1 MSNPPAMM
9 SDEEYEK
16 FVADVYGRG
25 AATGEALSTLDQAR
39 VQTARGRAAVSA
51 ENILANIEKLE
62 ALRDR
67 VGGPQARRIDGII
80 ANLRKQ
86 LGGEP
91 DREGIVGTASDLA
104 RGAATGVANAAPML
118 ADLALVL
125 PDLAGSR
132 MAGEGRNLLRE
143 VMERNREGL
152 DPRGAA
158 GITGEIAGGMVAGI
172 PGYGG
177 VARGAGNLL
186 AKASPAMRRLLT
198 AQSRAGSAAANV
210 VTGLPISL
218 LQAAGTDEG
227 IMSERGAI
235 DTAIG
240 VGADALF
247 GAIFPGAQIKLPE
260 TPKIAQTAKQQ
271 IVDREAAIAA
281 INAEA
286 AAKSAAQKAEKEMR
300 RAVRAEWEQ
309 NNPGKSW
316 KDDVPNKIKIEMYA
330 ARRAELEA
338 AKPKE
343 EPKPA
348 QTSPV
353 EGAAATPAAATPT
366 PAVVEPST
374 PVATP
379 EQLSTLRK
387 NIAIERAK
395 EAAATTP
402 EAKQDAAEAAS
413 MFESMLARLE
423 GSAQV
428 EPKAPP
434 AGTIHPVT
442 QQMIAKREL
451 KAKYAAVGLEFDP
464 NKSVDQLWEELL
476 VHQKANQPTETLEDL
491 LAQRPAFAERAPESP
506 AHAQALADIDAKITA
521 LGGTISTEPVVSTQA
536 PVPKNPEAAARARP
550 LTSAE
555 KTDIANI
562 IAQLTQE
569 PVALANLKARAESQL
584 GTANN
589 PWAEFVLD
597 EIKKIE
603 GTTPSTTAPSPT
615 PSPAGTAPEP
625 VKTPPATP
633 AVSNLRTE
641 IENTRGGFEVF
652 LYDGDNAVGRLTVN
666 EFSPG
671 FGSAHDIVIDDA
683 YRGKGL
689 SKALYQAASQ
699 RVKLF
704 SGLTSLT
711 ESGAR
716 ASKSAER
723 LGYTTTVREDVS
735 KSLDQLDDTT
745 ILAIVDTAVKKGLP
759 LKAAKDFLQSIGFE
773 IDSFIS
779 PSTQAFNFKKV
790 STKQLNKRDDE
801 IIKRLDELV
810 KAGDL
815 GDEYKALQN
824 EMEAIVRELDAR
836 EAAKAAKKGAK
847 TPKTTQEVPV
857 ARTQNTTAATGPK
870 PEMPAELLP
879 PEVRPKAAVDE
890 AQMKVLVGKPPS
902 ELSIEQLQQVNDY
915 LKARLDAETD
925 PELRVPLPE
934 RAANVATLQA
944 RQARIM
950 KEIAKREAAPPTGP
964 DGQGPIGGMRARP
977 GFASP
982 QLLFNR
988 EVGAFTGG
996 FISSYVYNDDLEE
1009 SERLSR
1015 SFAWG
1020 LMSSGAAWGTR
1031 YLRARSQTMK
1041 KPVESDL
1048 LPAAA
1053 RNAGVKLQ
1061 EDINPSKT
1069 PLTTYLRKMYADSVR
1084 GTFGLRRFV
1093 QATGKQ
1099 SYPAEMN
1106 PAKLADMM
1114 GRYIP
1119 RTEQFISSGGRLTYE
1134 LDGEPIEITNQT
1146 FSDLGLRVDPLTGD
1160 APFTLARILREFA
1173 DDDTDALGQ
1182 VAVAFASLEGA
1193 GRGKM
1198 PMTQQQAEAI
1208 IRAADERLIRGAKEL
1223 RKYNMALMITA
1234 HKSGGVNGARL
1245 SLEGLR
1251 SMDAEEWYTPFQY
1264 LLRESTNLDAN
1275 ARATVAQPDPIKGRS
1290 RPAGKPVRNPYE
1302 VTLEMTWRVLRANEV
1317 GMILNSLVDHVEAMP
1332 VSMRNQILE
1341 PISSVTM
1348 TRTQKLA
1355 QAVSGLRQVSN
1366 MSERD
1371 AKGLLSYLEGE
1382 DVIRDFGRP
1391 GANHAIMRVFRN
1403 GELQTYRLKQP
1414 EIYQAL
1420 KSLTPTEIDWYW
1432 RFLGLPARTA
1442 SKGVVYSPIFITRM
1456 AFIDTFQ
1463 AFLGSKYGFRPG
1475 IDNIRGLYH
1484 ALKRTPEYKRMLDMG
1499 GPGTIQSLSYVDPGT
1514 AASAS
1519 RTSGEKTLD
1528 RIVRNLKE
1536 FKLVEVYKAIAL
1548 PFAEAA
1554 RVGEYLRAL
1563 DHGAATLEGVYAA
1576 WDVVGNPR
1584 MQGAAAFMRGFNM
1597 ATMFSRPAISAIDK
1611 LVTETGLGPVTPEF
1625 AKTPAGQAMQRA
1637 GLSARQAAGLS
1648 LMTKGFVGITLPS
1661 MMIWYLNKDDEEIKQ
1676 LRQTETGQL
1685 FWFMR
1690 QRDGSIAKIRKP
1702 HVIGQLFGSS
1712 AEAFLDQQM
1721 DGPDAQR
1728 YLDLLDGI
1736 VNDASLNTL
1745 PQLGVIT
1752 LGLWANKAP
1761 GIDAPI
1767 EARRDE
1773 QLSPALRGYDKASL
1787 PARIVADEL
1796 KPVSNAIPFA
1806 TLRRAMSP
1814 AGLDYVVRNVF
1825 GMLGEDAIQAF
1836 GAAVEYSRDGF
1847 VPPKE
1852 ELPMVGRLFA
1862 KYPSMNVRAVQDFY
1876 ARDKRVWET
1885 ARDLDFWMQRDPT
1898 QLMDY
1903 FNQNADLIVLVDLHK
1918 KARQRVADLRR
1929 AIEDVRSMPREY
1941 GDAGTR
1947 RRLEQQFVRL
1957 IQDELEMV
1965 NQVASAQR
1973 AAMQAWQKQNRP

>member
-1 MSNPPAMM
+1 MSNPPVMM

-39 VQTARGRAAVSA
+39 VQSARGRAAVTA

-158 GITGEIAGGMVAGI
+158 GTTGEIVGGMVASI

-177 VARGAGNLL
+177 VARGTGNLL

-198 AQSRAGSAAANV
+198 AQSRVGSALGNV
-210 VTGLPISL
+210 ATGLPISL

-343 EPKPA
+343 EPKPT

-413 MFESMLARLE
+413 MFESMLTRLE

-428 EPKAPP
+428 KPKAPP

-451 KAKYAAVGLEFDP
+451 KAKFAAVGLEFDS
-464 NKSVDQLWEELL
+464 NKSIDQLWEELL
-476 VHQKANQPTETLEDL
+476 VHQQTNKPAESLEDL
-491 LAQRPAFAERAPESP
+491 LTQRQSFAERAPESP
-506 AHAQALADIDAKITA
+506 AYAQALADIDAKITA
-521 LGGTISTEPVVSTQA
+521 LGGQIPTEVSPT
-536 PVPKNPEAAARARP
+536 VLPKDSQLAAAARP
-550 LTSAE
+550 LNSQD
-555 KTDIANI
+555 KLNIANI
-562 IAQLTQE
+562 IDQLSNE
-569 PVALANLKARAESQL
+569 PTALESLKARANAQL

-589 PWAEFVLD
+589 SWAEFVLS
-597 EIKKIE
+597 EIDKLESTAK
-603 GTTPSTTAPSPT
+603 PSTT

-625 VKTPPATP
+625 AKTPPATP
-633 AVSNLRTE
+633 AV
-641 IENTRGGFEVF
+641 
-652 LYDGDNAVGRLTVN
+652 
-666 EFSPG
+666 P
-671 FGSAHDIVIDDA
+671 
-683 YRGKGL
+683 
-689 SKALYQAASQ
+689 
-699 RVKLF
+699 
-704 SGLTSLT
+704 
-711 ESGAR
+711 
-716 ASKSAER
+716 AE
-723 LGYTTTVREDVS
+723 
-735 KSLDQLDDTT
+735 
-745 ILAIVDTAVKKGLP
+745 P
-759 LKAAKDFLQSIGFE
+759 
-773 IDSFIS
+773 
-779 PSTQAFNFKKV
+779 FNFKKV

-824 EMEAIVRELDAR
+824 EMDAIVRELDAR
-836 EAAKAAKKGAK
+836 EAAKAAKKGTK
-847 TPKTTQEVPV
+847 IPKATQEVPV
-857 ARTQNTTAATGPK
+857 ARTQETTAATGPK

-879 PEVRPKAAVDE
+879 PEARPKAAVDE
-890 AQMKVLVGKPPS
+890 AQIKVLVGKPPS
-902 ELSIEQLQQVNDY
+902 ELDIEQLQQVNDY

-950 KEIAKREAAPPTGP
+950 KEIAKREAAPPQGP

-982 QLLFNR
+982 QLLLNR

-996 FISSYVYNDDLEE
+996 FISSYIYNDDLEE

-1069 PLTTYLRKMYADSVR
+1069 PLTTYLRKMYADGVR

-1093 QATGKQ
+1093 QTTGKQ

-1114 GRYIP
+1114 GRYVA
-1119 RTEQFISSGGRLTYE
+1119 RTEQFTTGGGRLTYE
-1134 LDGEPIEITNQT
+1134 LDGEPVEITNQV
-1146 FSDLGLRVDPLTGD
+1146 FSELGLRVDPLTGD
-1160 APFTLARILREFA
+1160 APMPLARILNEFA
-1173 DDDTDALGQ
+1173 DGDTDALGQ

-1193 GRGKM
+1193 GRGEM
-1198 PMTQQQAEAI
+1198 PMTREQAELI
-1208 IRAADERLIRGAKEL
+1208 IRAADEKLIRGAKEL
-1223 RKYNMALMITA
+1223 RKFNIALMITA
-1234 HKSGGVNGARL
+1234 HKSGRL

-1251 SMDAEEWYTPFQY
+1251 GMDAEEWYTPFQY
-1264 LLRESTNLDAN
+1264 ILRGVTDLDAN
-1275 ARATVAQPDPIKGRS
+1275 SRGVIAQPDPIKGRTK
-1290 RPAGKPVRNPYE
+1290 PAGKPVRNPYE
-1302 VTLEMTWRVLRANEV
+1302 VTLEMTRRVLRANEV
-1317 GMILNSLVDHVEAMP
+1317 GMILNSLVDHVEALP
-1332 VSMRNQILE
+1332 ASLRHNILE
-1341 PISSVTM
+1341 PVSSNKLTK
-1348 TRTQKLA
+1348 TQKLA
-1355 QAVSGLRQVSN
+1355 QAINGIRQVSN

-1371 AKGLLSYLEGE
+1371 AKGLLAYLEGQ
-1382 DVIRDFGRP
+1382 DVIQDFGKP
-1391 GANHAIMRVFRN
+1391 GTNQAIIRVFRN
-1403 GELQTYRLKQP
+1403 GELQVYRLKQP

-1442 SKGVVYSPIFITRM
+1442 SKGIVYSPIFISRM

-1475 IDNIRGLYH
+1475 IDNVRGLYH
-1484 ALKRTPEYKRMLDMG
+1484 ALKRTPEYKRLLDVG
-1499 GPGTIQSLSYVDPGT
+1499 GPATIQSLSYVDPGT
-1514 AASAS
+1514 AAAAS
-1519 RTSGEKTLD
+1519 RTAGEKTLD
-1528 RIVRNLKE
+1528 RVVNNLKE
-1536 FKLVEVYKAIAL
+1536 LKIVEAYKSIAI

-1563 DHGAATLEGVYAA
+1563 DHGASTLEAAYAA

-1611 LVTETGLGPVTPEF
+1611 LVTETGLGPVAPER
-1625 AKTPAGQAMQRA
+1625 AKTPAGQALERA
-1637 GLSARQAAGLS
+1637 GLSARQAAGLT

-1736 VNDASLNTL
+1736 VNDASLNTI

-1773 QLSPALRGYDKASL
+1773 QLSPSLRGYAKASL

-1796 KPVSNAIPFA
+1796 KPVSNVIPFA

-1876 ARDKRVWET
+1876 SRDKRVWET

-1929 AIEDVRSMPREY
+1929 AIEDVRTMPREY

-1973 AAMQAWQKQNRP
+1973 AAMQAWQKENRP